1 MTINI
6 TPIGIITSCFKEKFG
21 IPRQPGLV
29 KDSSAVLELYPEFAR
44 EEAVRELEGFS
55 HIWVIFVFHKASG
68 KNWKPTVRPPRL
80 GGNKK
85 VGVFASRSPFR
96 PNPVGISAVK
106 LEKIEAANGKI
117 LLYLSG
123 IDILDQT
130 PVIDIKPYLPYSD
143 IIESATGGFA
153 LSAPDAK
160 LEVDFLQNVIE
171 ICGKEERNFPNLQKI
186 IIQILENDPRP
197 AYYSSQKSDKEKT
210 FGIKIFDFDLKWEI
224 KNNKIVVVDLMKC
237 LTK

>member
-6 TPIGIITSCFKEKFG
+6 TPIGIINSCFKEKFG

-29 KDSSAVLELYPEFAR
+29 KDSSAILELYPEFAR
-44 EEAVRELEGFS
+44 EEAVRELGGVS
-55 HIWVIFVFHKASG
+55 HILIIFVFHKAAS

-96 PNPVGISAVK
+96 PNPIGISAVK
-106 LEKIEAANGKI
+106 LEKIETANSKV
-117 LLYLSG
+117 LLHLSG
-123 IDILDQT
+123 IDILDKT
-130 PVIDIKPYLPYSD
+130 PIIDIKPYLPYSD

-153 LSAPDAK
+153 LSAPEAK
-160 LEVDFLQNVIE
+160 LKVNFLPNVIE
-171 ICGKEERNFPNLQKI
+171 TCEKEEIKFPNLQKI
-186 IIQILENDPRP
+186 IIQILEHDPRP
-197 AYYSSQKSDKEKT
+197 AYYSSQKSDSEKIL
-210 FGIKIFDFDLKWEI
+210 GIKIFDFDLKWKI
-224 KNNKIVVVDLMKC
+224 KDNKIVVVDLIKC